1 MKLFQETSTQ
11 RTAPVII
18 NTKRRITKM
27 QSTES
32 QFVINK
38 PKTMK
43 TTVSTMFELRDSKM
57 RIQSSRIRKH
67 MYQHR
72 IFLKTNNKL
81 MLDTKTRINRE
92 FSMMEFRKYLQIK
105 IISQWHACHLSDR
118 FSKVWKADVTKQCT
132 LFLNT
137 YMYSTSN
144 ITSAVRNNSPKAL
157 MKMST
162 SKNSNCR

>member
-1 MKLFQETSTQ
+1 
-11 RTAPVII
+11 
-18 NTKRRITKM
+18 M

-118 FSKVWKADVTKQCT
+118 FSKV
-132 LFLNT
+132 
-137 YMYSTSN
+137 
-144 ITSAVRNNSPKAL
+144 
-157 MKMST
+157 
-162 SKNSNCR
+162 